1 MLHEIDPCSW
11 LRQVKKLATNHKS
24 FLSLRNNRF
33 QIDQK
38 FSIYKYLLCLRHPVH
53 RSENKSYWNYTVET
67 VKMQRGCVI
76 YSPGAFS
83 GNTENIKMQK
93 LRMPSLKSSDGEYF
107 SLKRDACCF
116 RDKRMVHKELPQK
129 VDIERHSCCLHT
141 FHISSSSFD
150 SSIGTPSFRSFPDAA
165 AIDRNSV
172 FDNARRVCLA
182 ESNDVSRDM
191 S

>member
-1 MLHEIDPCSW
+1 MRDLFARCFFRQCRKYQNAEIAS
-11 LRQVKKLATNHKS
+11 AKS
-24 FLSLRNNRF
+24 EIERWR
-33 QIDQK
+33 I
-38 FSIYKYLLCLRHPVH
+38 
-53 RSENKSYWNYTVET
+53 
-67 VKMQRGCVI
+67 
-76 YSPGAFS
+76 
-83 GNTENIKMQK
+83 
-93 LRMPSLKSSDGEYF
+93 F

-182 ESNDVSRDM
+182 ESNDVSRGM